1 MPDVPPSDNQT
12 YGRVLGEYL
21 ETVSLITEMEQR
33 LDDEQ
38 LEHSPTYT
46 QLIDQKGLLRAR
58 LGEVVGGGE
67 RSDLQRRLDEAVDD

>member
-1 MPDVPPSDNQT
+1 M
-12 YGRVLGEYL
+12 GEYL

-58 LGEVVGGGE
+58 LDEVVGGGE
-67 RSDLQRRLDEAVDD
+67 RSDLQRRLDEAVDEG